1 MIIYTLSVRERQRN
15 DKMTLATEQR
25 KTINA
30 NTTINWCK
38 QSVNFTEL
46 YRLNEEFDPGSG

>member
-1 MIIYTLSVRERQRN
+1 MQTQQQIGV
-15 DKMTLATEQR
+15 
-25 KTINA
+25 
-30 NTTINWCK
+30 K